1 MDGSALFR
9 HLERTRLSAE
19 VPGTERTLVSAE
31 NRGKVKLRG
40 NRTPVEMGRYRKAP
54 DVSPGKRSDCC
65 AAKRNGHAPRLPGG
79 VPENLYPFVPVF
91 SEFNRLIPISSR
103 LD

>member
-31 NRGKVKLRG
+31 NRGKVKLCEETAPQSRWG
-40 NRTPVEMGRYRKAP
+40 DTGKPRT
-54 DVSPGKRSDCC
+54 
-65 AAKRNGHAPRLPGG
+65 
-79 VPENLYPFVPVF
+79 
-91 SEFNRLIPISSR
+91 
-103 LD
+103 